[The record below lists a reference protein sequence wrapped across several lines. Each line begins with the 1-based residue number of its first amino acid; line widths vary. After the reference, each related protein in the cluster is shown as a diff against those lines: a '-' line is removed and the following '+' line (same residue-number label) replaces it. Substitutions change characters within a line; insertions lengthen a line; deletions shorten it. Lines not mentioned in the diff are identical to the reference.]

1 MIALLKAG
9 LTFSGRKTD
18 FPTYSD
24 AAIIS
29 AYANIYQTRTVQSE
43 DGGIKSEWIF
53 LKKFL

>member
-1 MIALLKAG
+1 MISLLKAG

-18 FPTYSD
+18 FPAYSD

-29 AYANIYQTRTVQSE
+29 AYANIHQTQTVPGE
-43 DGGIKSEWIF
+43 DGGIKSGWIF